1 MVPPSLCAF
10 VDLITSSTS
19 DTYFFPYLV
28 ALEGF
33 TESLRKEMPSSSEWN
48 IQAIIE
54 PGGFK
59 PKYGLGAMT
68 TLPLLP
74 TQRMMTT
81 IL

>member
-1 MVPPSLCAF
+1 MCAF

-33 TESLRKEMPSSSEWN
+33 TESLRKEMSSEWN

-59 PKYGLGAMT
+59 PKYGAMT